1 MIEPRIDLSSVSFVI
16 VPPRPPISKLCV
28 FVIFEVHVCPLGLTL
43 KLGSEGERSQNFVL
57 LPWKIS
63 DFIGINELALLE
75 LSSGFWLS

>member
-1 MIEPRIDLSSVSFVI
+1 MIEPRIDFFSVSFVI
-16 VPPRPPISKLCV
+16 VPPRPPISKLRV

-43 KLGSEGERSQNFVL
+43 KLGSGGERSQNFVL